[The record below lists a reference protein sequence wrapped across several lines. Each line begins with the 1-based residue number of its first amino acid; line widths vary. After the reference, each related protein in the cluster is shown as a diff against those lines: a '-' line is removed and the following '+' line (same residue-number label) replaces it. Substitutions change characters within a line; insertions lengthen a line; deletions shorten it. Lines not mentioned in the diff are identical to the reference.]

1 MSAAFLR
8 CVCNAVQDN
17 DVQAALQRML
27 ALESQLRETD
37 SPQFSVPVFPPG
49 NGSSGVWPSR
59 ILASTSFV
67 RWFVGSLVGLCQQW
81 WTAIELIELIEL
93 MEATHRS
100 VWTVLRI
107 PLTLTPI
114 VCTVCTVW
122 TIWSGGKD
130 AKMGMG
136 ESDPAWWKGGMEWV
150 FGVREGM
157 RPEQEMSKDRSM
169 SGDKKLLEWREPG
182 CEVELQT

>member
-37 SPQFSVPVFPPG
+37 SPQLSVPVFPPG

-67 RWFVGSLVGLCQQW
+67 RWLVRWFVSTVVDSDRVDRVDRVDGGDP
-81 WTAIELIELIEL
+81 
-93 MEATHRS
+93 S
-100 VWTVLRI
+100 VRL
-107 PLTLTPI
+107 
-114 VCTVCTVW
+114 
-122 TIWSGGKD
+122 
-130 AKMGMG
+130 
-136 ESDPAWWKGGMEWV
+136 
-150 FGVREGM
+150 
-157 RPEQEMSKDRSM
+157 DRSANP
-169 SGDKKLLEWREPG
+169 SHSHSHRLHRLHRVDHLERWEG
-182 CEVELQT
+182 CENGDGRERSGVVEGWDGVGVWSAGRNAARTRNEQRPIDERR